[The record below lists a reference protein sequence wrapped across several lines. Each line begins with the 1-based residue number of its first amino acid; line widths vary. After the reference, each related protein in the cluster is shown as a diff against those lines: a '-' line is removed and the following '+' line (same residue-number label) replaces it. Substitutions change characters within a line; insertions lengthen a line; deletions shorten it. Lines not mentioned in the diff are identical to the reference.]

1 MITTILKTD
10 IIKVLAL
17 AVILFSASVVSAEQ
31 CLVYFYPDHI
41 VIDKDAGI
49 FTKLSVKVDVKNN
62 CDRDIQGLAR
72 FNATSR
78 GFKITEKP
86 LIINIKAYETKA
98 VSELWY
104 IKKEDYDRIDTI
116 DFEVMG
122 ER

>member
-1 MITTILKTD
+1 M
-10 IIKVLAL
+10 
-17 AVILFSASVVSAEQ
+17 FSASVASAEQ

-62 CDRDIQGLAR
+62 CDRDIRGLAR

-104 IKKEDYDRIDTI
+104 IKKEDYDRIDSI
-116 DFEVMG
+116 DFEVVG

>member
-17 AVILFSASVVSAEQ
+17 AVIWFSASVVSAEQ

-72 FNATSR
+72 FNAASR

-86 LIINIKAYETKA
+86 LIINMKQRLFLNSRI
-98 VSELWY
+98 S
-104 IKKEDYDRIDTI
+104 KKEDYDRIDSI
-116 DFEVMG
+116 DFEVAG